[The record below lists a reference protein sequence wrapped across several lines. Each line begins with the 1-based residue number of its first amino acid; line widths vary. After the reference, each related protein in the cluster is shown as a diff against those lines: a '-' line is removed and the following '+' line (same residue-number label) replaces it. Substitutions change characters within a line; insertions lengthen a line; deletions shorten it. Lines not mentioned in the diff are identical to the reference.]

1 MLDVPPFPL
10 QSFFAAWNRVYYGLF
25 MSKTAL
31 LFAGQ
36 GAQVV
41 GMGKDLAE
49 KFPAAKAW
57 FDRANAAL
65 GYDLA
70 SICFNGPEAELTKT
84 ENAQPGI
91 FLVSWVC
98 FELLKERVHSLKSA
112 VYGQNTAGATG
123 DCGHGTLDFQATA
136 GLSLGEF
143 TALTAAGAMR
153 FEDGLRVVRQRGK
166 FMQEACD
173 ATRGGMAA
181 VIGLDEARTREVCAE
196 AGVVLAN
203 LNCPGQIVISG
214 EAEKITKACELA
226 KAGGAKRAIPL
237 PVVGAY
243 HSPLMAGAQPKLQA
257 ELAKVK
263 LSPPSAMVIS
273 NVTGQPHGDPGQ
285 IQTRLVEQVTSSVR
299 WEESMR
305 YLLVQGFTRFIELGP
320 GAALSGFMK
329 RIDKDAQMLNVADVT
344 SLEATVT
351 ALTRGALKSDA
362 SA

>member
-1 MLDVPPFPL
+1 I
-10 QSFFAAWNRVYYGLF
+10 FA

-36 GAQVV
+36 GAQTV

-49 KFPAAKAW
+49 KFPSAKAW

-70 SICFNGPEAELTKT
+70 GICFNGPDAELTKT

-98 FELLKERVHSLKSA
+98 FELLKEQVQGPKSKA
-112 VYGQNTAGATG
+112 QSHGAADTAL
-123 DCGHGTLDFQATA
+123 DFGHGTLDFQATA

-143 TALTAAGAMR
+143 TALTAAGAMS

-181 VIGLDEARTREVCAE
+181 IIGLDENLTREVCAE
-196 AGVVLAN
+196 AGVELAN
-203 LNCPGQIVISG
+203 LNCPGQLVISG
-214 EAEKITKACELA
+214 ESEKIAKAVELA
-226 KAGGAKRAIPL
+226 KAKGAKRAIPL
-237 PVVGAY
+237 PVAGAY

-263 LSPPSAMVIS
+263 ISEPIMPVIS
-273 NVTGQPHGDPGQ
+273 NVTAQPHGDVTE
-285 IQTRLVEQVTSSVR
+285 ISARLIEQVTSSVL
-299 WEESMR
+299 WENSMR
-305 YLLVQGFTRFIELGP
+305 YLLAQGFTRFIELGP
-320 GAALSGFMK
+320 GTALSGFMK
-329 RIDKDAQMLNVADVT
+329 RIDKSAQMLNVADAA
-344 SLEATVT
+344 SLEATVK
-351 ALTRGALKSDA
+351 AVSI
-362 SA
+362 